1 MPPAPTSSTGP
12 ARSRT
17 TFVGRRAEIARLEKV
32 WAAVED
38 DRRQVVFVGGE
49 PGVGKTR
56 LVVEVVAALREH
68 GATVLWGGCREE
80 FNTPYRPFVAILEQ
94 ALELM
99 PPEALR
105 VITPQAAA
113 PLLRL
118 TTAAL
123 RPWPEAADLPSGDG
137 DSRPILL
144 DAVLRVLLAVSEQ
157 GPTVLVL
164 EDLHWASE
172 PTLAMLSHLVEST
185 AGERIL
191 VLATRRTT
199 APDRTDAVSFTLAD
213 LHRLDGVA
221 RIDLVGLATE
231 DVAEY
236 LVREAGVSLGA
247 ARAAAPV
254 LRDHTGGNPF
264 FLQEYWHD
272 LVSRGGLSAVRS
284 GSAQAPGSVQ
294 DALTR
299 RLAAFDTVH
308 KRVIELA
315 AVAGDVVDP
324 ALLVQACD
332 LGPSAV
338 LEGIDLAARAGLLV
352 AEAGAGAE
360 AGGYRFAHSL
370 ARQAVLDQMTA
381 TDLAAAHA
389 RIAGVL
395 ERRGGGDDP
404 GLVAQLAHHYVQ
416 ARALGHG
423 EKAVHYLVQAAQ
435 QAIRSI
441 AHSEAAALYER
452 AAQLHVDRG
461 PSRVELL
468 SAAARC
474 HLHAGH
480 FPTARS
486 IYEELSSDE
495 DPQVRL
501 LAAIGHEDASWRP
514 SENGQ
519 RSLALLTEA
528 LRAAAL
534 DHHHPLSVR
543 ALASM
548 GRAASFTGDSSRAR
562 RLGEDALQWARASGD
577 EGLLAHALSA
587 TLWQGLTPDLAPELL
602 ARAIELQEI
611 GTQLGDDDHLGP
623 AAFHR
628 SGFAYIV
635 GDEPAWSSAQ
645 RDLTEIA
652 LSRGQPF
659 FRYVAGC
666 SRYTHRYAIGDF
678 AGAEHI
684 VAWLDDQFSHEFGGA
699 TEGSWGVQQ
708 FMLRRVTG
716 GLGQVRPLITGD
728 ESFEE
733 HWLPGLLAL
742 YTELEMSVPAA
753 RLLTH
758 LCARLG
764 DLRSGAQWAGVL
776 AFTAEAA
783 ARLDD
788 AASAAVIRP
797 FLGEYAGANLMA
809 GANAAVFGSADRY
822 LAQLDSVLGA
832 PSADQHFERALEMDR
847 RMGAV
852 THQVETLAAWS
863 WHRARRGGPPDGQTS
878 PSAAR
883 LADEARAL
891 ARRIG
896 HRRVLRDLD
905 ADPAPHA
912 ERAPLPNGL
921 TEREVDVLRLVADG
935 LSNREIGERLFISA
949 NTAANHVRSVLIK
962 TAAPNRT
969 KAAVFASERGL
980 L

>member
-1 MPPAPTSSTGP
+1 MQP
-12 ARSRT
+12 ARQGSTAGTGRLRT
-17 TFVGRRAEIARLEKV
+17 AFVGRVAELQRLEKV
-32 WAAVED
+32 WADVED

-56 LVVEVVAALREH
+56 LVAEVAEALREH
-68 GATVLWGGCREE
+68 GATVLWGACREE
-80 FNTPYRPFVAILEQ
+80 FNTPYRPFVTILEQ
-94 ALELM
+94 ALELAS
-99 PPEALR
+99 PQALR
-105 VITPQAAA
+105 DITPQAAA

-118 TTAAL
+118 TTTAL
-123 RPWPEAADLPSGDG
+123 QRWPTAEGFASGDG
-137 DSRPILL
+137 DSRPILF
-144 DAVLRVLLAVSEQ
+144 DAVLRVLLAVAEQ
-157 GPTVLVL
+157 KPTVLIL
-164 EDLHWASE
+164 EDLHWAPE

-185 AGERIL
+185 AGEQML

-199 APDRTDAVSFTLAD
+199 APDRTDTVSFALAD

-221 RIDLVGLATE
+221 RIDLVGLAAE

-236 LVREAGVSLGA
+236 LVREAGVSLSS
-247 ARAAAPV
+247 AREAAPV

-272 LVSRGGLSAVRS
+272 LVSRGGLDAVRS
-284 GSAQAPGSVQ
+284 GIAQAPVSVQ
-294 DALTR
+294 DALSR
-299 RLAAFDTVH
+299 RLAAFGSAHT
-308 KRVIELA
+308 RVLELA
-315 AVAGDVVDP
+315 AAAGEVVDP
-324 ALLVQACD
+324 ALLVQASD
-332 LGPSAV
+332 LDPAVV
-338 LEGIDLAARAGLLV
+338 LEGFDLAVRAGLLV
-352 AEAGAGAE
+352 ADADSD
-360 AGGYRFAHSL
+360 GGHRFAHSL

-381 TDLAAAHA
+381 ADLAAAHA
-389 RIAGVL
+389 RVAEAL
-395 ERRGGGDDP
+395 ERRMGEDDP

-416 ARALGHG
+416 ARALGHAG
-423 EKAVHYLVQAAQ
+423 KAVHYLVLAAQ
-435 QAIRSI
+435 QAVRGI

-452 AAQLHVDRG
+452 AAQLHVAGG
-461 PSRVELL
+461 PPRVELL

-474 HLHAGH
+474 HMHAGH
-480 FPTARS
+480 FPTARQ
-486 IYEELSSDE
+486 IYEDLSTDE
-495 DPQVRL
+495 NPRVRL
-501 LAAIGHEDASWRP
+501 LAAIDHEDASWRP
-514 SENGQ
+514 SANGQ
-519 RSLALLTEA
+519 RSLVMLSEA

-534 DHHHPLSVR
+534 PGDDPLTVR

-548 GRAASFTGDSSRAR
+548 GRAASFTGDRRRAR
-562 RLGEDALQWARASGD
+562 ELGEDALRRARAGGD
-577 EGLLAHALSA
+577 EELIAHALGA

-602 ARAIELQEI
+602 ARAIELDEI
-611 GTQLGDDDHLGP
+611 GSRLGDDDHLGR

-628 SGFAYIV
+628 GGFAYLV

-666 SRYTHRYAIGDF
+666 SRYTHRYAVGDF

-684 VAWLDDQFSHEFGGA
+684 VAWLDDQFSHEFDGA

-716 GLGQVRPLITGD
+716 GLDQVRPLVTGAEGLD
-728 ESFEE
+728 D

-742 YTELEMSVPAA
+742 YTELEMLVPAS

-758 LCARLG
+758 LCGRL
-764 DLRSGAQWAGVL
+764 DEYSAGAQWAGVL
-776 AFTAEAA
+776 AFATEAA
-783 ARLDD
+783 VRLDD
-788 AASAAVIRP
+788 ADAAAALRP
-797 FLGEYAGANLMA
+797 LLSEYAGANLMA

-822 LAQLDSVLGA
+822 LGLLDSVLGA
-832 PSADQHFERALEMDR
+832 PGADRHFERALAMDR

-863 WHRARRGGPPDGQTS
+863 WHRARCGGETEHQAS
-878 PSAAR
+878 PAATR
-883 LADEARAL
+883 LADEARSL

-905 ADPAPHA
+905 ADPAPRPEH
-912 ERAPLPNGL
+912 APLPNGL

-949 NTAANHVRSVLIK
+949 NTAANHVRSILIK

-969 KAAVFASERGL
+969 RAAVFATEHGL

>member
-1 MPPAPTSSTGP
+1 MGTPSEPAK
-12 ARSRT
+12 SRT
-17 TFVGRRAEIARLEKV
+17 AFVGRRAEIERLETV
-32 WAAVED
+32 WSAVED

-56 LVVEVVAALREH
+56 LVAEMAAALRDH
-68 GATVLWGGCREE
+68 GATVLRGACREDV
-80 FNTPYRPFVAILEQ
+80 NTPYRPFVDVLDQ
-94 ALELM
+94 ALEQLA
-99 PPEALR
+99 PEALNG
-105 VITPQAAA
+105 ITPEAAA

-123 RPWPEAADLPSGDG
+123 GPWPGAVSLPSGDG
-137 DSRPILL
+137 DSRPILF
-144 DAVLRVLLAVSEQ
+144 DAVLRVLLAAVEQ
-157 GPTVLVL
+157 SPTVLVL
-164 EDLHWASE
+164 EDLHWAPE

-185 AGERIL
+185 AGERLL

-199 APDRTDAVSFTLAD
+199 APDRTDAVSFALAD

-221 RIDLVGLATE
+221 RIDLVGLSVE
-231 DVAEY
+231 DVADY
-236 LVREAGVSLGA
+236 LVREAGVSLSA
-247 ARAAAPV
+247 ARAAAPM

-272 LVSRGGLSAVRS
+272 LAARGGLAAVRA
-284 GSAQAPGSVQ
+284 GHTQAPASVQ
-294 DALTR
+294 DALAR
-299 RLAAFDTVH
+299 RLAAFDLGH
-308 KRVIELA
+308 ARVLELA

-324 ALLVQACD
+324 TLVVQACD
-332 LGPSAV
+332 LGADAV
-338 LEGIDLAARAGLLV
+338 LEGIDLAVRAGLMV
-352 AEAGAGAE
+352 ADADGF
-360 AGGYRFAHSL
+360 RFAHSL
-370 ARQAVLDQMTA
+370 ARQAVLDRMTA

-389 RIAGVL
+389 RVAGVL
-395 ERRGGGDDP
+395 ESHHGEEDP

-416 ARALGHG
+416 ARALGH
-423 EKAVHYLVQAAQ
+423 EDKAVHYLVLAARQAV
-435 QAIRSI
+435 RSI

-452 AAQLHVDRG
+452 AAQIHVAQGPPRG
-461 PSRVELL
+461 ELV

-474 HLHAGH
+474 HVQAGH
-480 FPTARS
+480 FPTARNL
-486 IYEELSSDE
+486 YVELSADE
-495 DPQVRL
+495 DPRVRL

-519 RSLALLTEA
+519 VSLTLLGEA

-534 DHHHPLSVR
+534 DENDPLSIR

-548 GRAASFTGDSSRAR
+548 GRAASFTGDRTQAH
-562 RLGEDALQWARASGD
+562 RLGEDALLRARASGD
-577 EGLLAHALSA
+577 EELLAHALGA
-587 TLWQGLTPDLAPELL
+587 TLWQGLTPDLAPQLL
-602 ARAIELQEI
+602 ARALELHEI
-611 GTQLGDDDHLGP
+611 GARRGDDEHLGR

-628 SGFAYIV
+628 GGFAYLV
-635 GDEPAWSSAQ
+635 GDQTAWSSAQ

-666 SRYTHRYAIGDF
+666 ARYTHRYAVGDF

-716 GLGQVRPLITGD
+716 GLEQVRGLITGD
-728 ESFEE
+728 ESFED
-733 HWLPGLLAL
+733 HWLPGLLAV
-742 YTELEMSVPAA
+742 YTELDMPEPAA

-758 LCARLG
+758 LCGRL
-764 DLRSGAQWAGVL
+764 DDYRAGAQWAAVL
-776 AFTAEAA
+776 AFTTEAA
-783 ARLDD
+783 VRLDD
-788 AASAAVIRP
+788 TVSGAALRP
-797 FLGEYAGANLMA
+797 LIAEYTGANLMA

-822 LAQLDSVLGA
+822 VAMLDSLLGA
-832 PSADQHFERALEMDR
+832 PGADQHFERALDMDR

-863 WHRARRGGPPDGQTS
+863 WHRVHRGSLTAGQDA

-896 HRRVLRDLD
+896 HHRVLRELD
-905 ADPAPHA
+905 ADPAPNT

-949 NTAANHVRSVLIK
+949 NTAANHVRSILIK
-962 TAAPNRT
+962 TMAPNRT
-969 KAAVFASERGL
+969 KAAVFATEHRL
-980 L
+980 LQPRSPSC